1 MRKIFII
8 CIGIMGYTTWAQKAD
23 KCIVFDKPA
32 QHFTQSLPVGNGRLG
47 AMMFGGTHTETIILN
62 EISLWSGGRN
72 QPDNPQAYKY
82 LKPIQELLQQGKNV
96 EAQELLQKHFVT
108 EPRQGTCF
116 GNGKDCHYGSYQM
129 LGILNLAWNDTLSPV
144 RNYKRVLDLDTALA
158 TTTYTR
164 GQSQIT
170 EQLFADFQHDII
182 WVSLLSTSPDLD
194 IRIALQRSENAFFSV
209 VGNELIM
216 QGQLTNASEKGMKFA
231 TIAQVISPKGKLSVQ
246 NNTLHIEGT
255 DRIWIKISAATS
267 YDHATGTLSDS
278 NPVDT
283 ARSYLTQ
290 SASISYDTAYLQSLN
305 RYTELFAR
313 NTWTM
318 PISNQEASTLTTQER
333 LHRYFAG
340 GSDNQLPIL
349 YYNFGRYL
357 LISSS
362 REGLLPA
369 NLQGLWAD
377 SFQCP
382 WNGDYHLN
390 INVQMNYW
398 LAEPTNLSS
407 LSEPLFRFTKNLV
420 PNGRKTAKSYYNAQG
435 WVAHVVSNPWFFT
448 SPGEGAQWGSTLTGG
463 AWLCQHIWQHYLFNG
478 DKEFLREYYPVLRD
492 AALFLQTILIKDNST
507 GYWVT
512 APSNS
517 PENAYLFPLSNGKKQ
532 PLTTC
537 MGPTMDMQ
545 IVREL
550 FANVLQSSEILGVD
564 SKYRNKWRDIIKN
577 TSPNTIGKG
586 GDLNEWL
593 VDWDDAEPQHRHV
606 SHLYGLHPFDEIT
619 PWDTPKLAQA
629 TKKTLELR
637 GDEGTGWARAWKIN
651 FWARLSDGDKALKL
665 FHELLKPVTHNPK
678 ASTISGGGTYE
689 NLFCAHPPFQIDGNF
704 GGTAGLAEMLLQS
717 HGTNN
722 TIRFLPALPSHSDW
736 QKGQVSGMKARKG
749 FTLSFYWEN
758 GKIKQATITSNQGNT
773 CYVLLPAHMSIY
785 NEANKRIVKGQSMD
799 KVVHFQTKKGAI
811 YTIK

>member
-1 MRKIFII
+1 MRRIFLVY
-8 CIGIMGYTTWAQKAD
+8 IGIIGGTIWAQKAD

-32 QHFTQSLPVGNGRLG
+32 NHFTQSLPVGNGRLG
-47 AMMFGGTHTETIILN
+47 AMMFGDTHTETIILN
-62 EISLWSGGRN
+62 EISLWSGGYSN
-72 QPDNPQAYKY
+72 PDNPEAYKY
-82 LKPIQELLQQGKNV
+82 LKPIQELLLQGKNA
-96 EAQELLQKHFVT
+96 EAQELLQQHFVT
-108 EPRQGTCF
+108 EPHKGTCF

-129 LGILNLAWNDTLSPV
+129 LGKLNIIWKDTLSPIS
-144 RNYKRVLDLDTALA
+144 NYKRILDLDTALA
-158 TTTYTR
+158 TTTYMR

-170 EQLFADFQHDII
+170 EQLFADFQNDII
-182 WVSLLSTSPDLD
+182 WVSLKSTSPDLD
-194 IRIALQRSENAFFSV
+194 IRIDLQRSENASFSV
-209 VGNELIM
+209 VENELIM
-216 QGQLTNASEKGMKFA
+216 QGQLTNADEKGMKFA
-231 TIAQVISPKGKLSVQ
+231 TIAQVLSSKGKLFAE
-246 NNTLHIEGT
+246 NNALYIADT
-255 DRIWIKISAATS
+255 DHIWIKISAATN
-267 YDHATGTLSDS
+267 YNHVTGTLANS
-278 NPVDT
+278 NPLDI
-283 ARSYLTQ
+283 ARNYLTQ
-290 SASISYDTAYLQSLN
+290 NVSISYDRAYLQSLN
-305 RYTELFAR
+305 RYTDLFAR

-318 PISNQEASTLTTQER
+318 PTSNQDVSTLTTQER
-333 LHRYFAG
+333 LHRYFVG
-340 GSDNQLPIL
+340 ESDNQLPIL

-420 PNGRKTAKSYYNAQG
+420 PNGKKTAKSYYNAKG
-435 WVAHVVSNPWFFT
+435 WVAHVVANPWFFT

-478 DKEFLREYYPVLRD
+478 NKEFLREYYPVLRD
-492 AALFLQTILIKDNST
+492 ATLFFQTILIKDKST

-517 PENAYLFPLSNGKKQ
+517 PENSYLFPLPNGEKQ

-537 MGPTMDMQ
+537 MAPTMDMQ

-550 FANVLQSSEILGVD
+550 FTNTLQSSEILGID
-564 SKYRNKWRDIIKN
+564 SKYRSQWRDIIKN
-577 TSPNTIGKG
+577 TSPNTIGKE

-593 VDWDDAEPQHRHV
+593 VDWEDAEPNHRHV

-619 PWDTPKLAQA
+619 PWNTPKLSQA
-629 TKKTLELR
+629 AKKTLELR

-651 FWARLSDGDKALKL
+651 FWARLADGNRALKL
-665 FHELLKPVTHNPK
+665 FHELLKPVTSDSK
-678 ASTISGGGTYE
+678 VGTMSGGGTYE

-717 HGTNN
+717 HGKDNI
-722 TIRFLPALPSHSDW
+722 IRLLPALPTHIDW
-736 QKGQVSGMKARKG
+736 QHGKISGMKARKG
-749 FTLSFYWEN
+749 FTIDFTWEN
-758 GKIKQATITSNQGNT
+758 GKIKQAVIKSTLGNK
-773 CYVLLPAHMSIY
+773 CYVLLPAHTSIY
-785 NEANKRIVKGQSMD
+785 NATNKRIVKGKSVD
-799 KVVHFQTKKGAI
+799 KVVHFQTEKAGV